1 MPDYKREQTQQT
13 LEEAI
18 RMFGQLKTL
27 FDSLVVNPAR
37 ALDEVNA
44 EYSTTTE
51 LADVLQR
58 EADVPF
64 RVGHHFASELVTF
77 GRAGAAAGGPRVR
90 RRRAYLGRGGETI
103 RPARANPFPLTEK
116 RFREALSAEGMVASS
131 KGLGGPQPAEMARM
145 MDVERKKLAE
155 DEAGQGRAFLS
166 AAAQARLDA
175 AFRALA
181 EGR

>member
-1 MPDYKREQTQQT
+1 M
-13 LEEAI
+13 
-18 RMFGQLKTL
+18 
-27 FDSLVVNPAR
+27 VNPAR

-77 GRAGAAAGGPRVR
+77 GRAKG
-90 RRRAYLGRGGETI
+90 L
-103 RPARANPFPLTEK
+103 RPADLAFGDLVRIWGEAGKQFKLPEESVFPLTEK
-116 RFREALSAEGMVASS
+116 RFREALSAEAMIAAS

-145 MDVERKKLAE
+145 LDVARKKLSE
-155 DEAGQGRAFLS
+155 DRAW
-166 AAAQARLDA
+166 AQAARSRLAEAQAKLDGA
-175 AFRALA
+175 LKALA